1 MLSPQ
6 MENRKSYMPKLDS
19 TGELRLKFENKLEEF
34 QNLRQANKQEF
45 ALQAIQN
52 NYQNHN
58 NLASDIQT

>member
-1 MLSPQ
+1 VLSPQ